1 MQCFII
7 LQYLSLNKQLYN
19 YITYSYVA
27 SYIYRN
33 IIISVDYQ
41 NKDTDM
47 HGIYVAIAIF
57 IFIVDAVL

>member
-19 YITYSYVA
+19 YSTYSY
-27 SYIYRN
+27 RN
-33 IIISVDYQ
+33 VIISVDYQ
-41 NKDTDM
+41 NKNTDM

-57 IFIVDAVL
+57 IFIVDAVLYSNI

>member
-19 YITYSYVA
+19 YSTYSYVA
-27 SYIYRN
+27 SYRN

-41 NKDTDM
+41 NKNTDM
-47 HGIYVAIAIF
+47 HGIYVAIAIA